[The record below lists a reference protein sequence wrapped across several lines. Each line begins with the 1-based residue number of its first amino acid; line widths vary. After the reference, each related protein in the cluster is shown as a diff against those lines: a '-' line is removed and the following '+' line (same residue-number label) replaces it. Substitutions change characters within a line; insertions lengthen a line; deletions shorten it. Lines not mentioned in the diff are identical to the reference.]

1 MKGFFISQHLY
12 VQRTVTYKRDM
23 DPALR
28 EPTVS
33 WEETGVNLTIA
44 QMYNYKLWSLVKKN

>member
-1 MKGFFISQHLY
+1 MGDFFISQHLY

-33 WEETGVNLTIA
+33 WEEMGVNLTIA
-44 QMYNYKLWSLVKKN
+44 QMYNYKLWYLVKKN

>member
-1 MKGFFISQHLY
+1 MA
-12 VQRTVTYKRDM
+12 YKRDM

-33 WEETGVNLTIA
+33 WEEMGVNLTIA
-44 QMYNYKLWSLVKKN
+44 QMYNYKLWYLVKKNRIFEGTKQVHLT